1 MGLFN
6 RKKIKNEASE
16 INANSVDD
24 MLLRALLGGGVIDK
38 DMALSLPA
46 VASAVDRIANTVA
59 SIPIKFYRYESTTDR
74 SGATKRKVVEIE
86 DDRADLLNGDTGDTL
101 DGFQLKKAIVSDYLL
116 DKGGY
121 AYINR
126 RGNTVKSINYVDAT
140 YVTILQGVNN
150 TQIFKRY
157 KIQVDAKEY
166 TPDNLIKVL
175 RSTKNGVDGESLIEQ
190 VSKAIEAA
198 YQTILLQLKLL
209 RRGGNKKGILQSQK
223 KLSQDA
229 LDQIK
234 KAWNE
239 LYQSDNVDTTPV
251 LNDGVEFKE
260 TSSSSTELQLNESKK
275 SLNDDIN
282 AIFHIDAEE
291 NKTIKNAVFTIL
303 TAIETALNRDLLL
316 PSEKNIYFFA
326 FDTSEVLRSTDRE
339 KYEAAKVAVDSGL
352 MSINEARYK
361 LNLKGISDDVMK
373 WSLGAVLYYP
383 ETGEMKIPNTGVG
396 ITKDT
401 NQEESMQNVKLDN
414 TDTKEETKESDKVG
428 EE

>member
-126 RGNTVKSINYVDAT
+126 RGNAVKSINYVDAT
-140 YVTILQGVNN
+140 YVTILQGENN

-166 TPDNLIKVL
+166 TPDNFIKVL
-175 RSTKNGVDGESLIEQ
+175 RRTKNGVDSESLIKQ

-209 RRGGNKKGILQSQK
+209 KRGGNKKGILQSQK

-234 KAWNE
+234 RAWNE

-282 AIFHIDAEE
+282 AIFHIDADE
-291 NKTIKNAVFTIL
+291 NKTFKNAVFPIL

-326 FDTSEVLRSTDRE
+326 FDTKDVVKEDR
-339 KYEAAKVAVDSGL
+339 KTRFEAYQIAITNGIMTQNECRFEENLDAVDGL
-352 MSINEARYK
+352 DVF
-361 LNLKGISDDVMK
+361 KGSQ
-373 WSLGAVLYYP
+373 GETLYNP
-383 ETGEMKIPNTGVG
+383 TTGEYFMPNSNSKSSIDGT
-396 ITKDT
+396 
-401 NQEESMQNVKLDN
+401 EEPK
-414 TDTKEETKESDKVG
+414 KEEPKEEPTEG
-428 EE
+428 NNE

>member
-126 RGNTVKSINYVDAT
+126 RGNIVKSINYVDAT

-150 TQIFKRY
+150 THIFKRY

-166 TPDNLIKVL
+166 TPDNFIKVL

-209 RRGGNKKGILQSQK
+209 KRGGNKKGILQSQK

-282 AIFHIDAEE
+282 AIFHIDADE
-291 NKTIKNAVFTIL
+291 NKTFKNAVFPIL

-326 FDTSEVLRSTDRE
+326 FDTKDVVKEDR
-339 KYEAAKVAVDSGL
+339 KTRFEAYQIAITNGIMTQNECRFEENLDAVDGL
-352 MSINEARYK
+352 DVF
-361 LNLKGISDDVMK
+361 KGSQ
-373 WSLGAVLYYP
+373 GETLYNP
-383 ETGEMKIPNTGVG
+383 TTGEYFMPNSNSKSSIDGTG
-396 ITKDT
+396 T
-401 NQEESMQNVKLDN
+401 EEPK
-414 TDTKEETKESDKVG
+414 KEEPKEEPTEG
-428 EE
+428 NNE

>member
-24 MLLRALLGGGVIDK
+24 MLLCALLGGGVIDK

-126 RGNTVKSINYVDAT
+126 RGNAVKSINYVDAT

-157 KIQVDAKEY
+157 KIQVDEKEY
-166 TPDNLIKVL
+166 TPDNFIKVL

-198 YQTILLQLKLL
+198 YQMILLQLKLL
-209 RRGGNKKGILQSQK
+209 KRGGNKKGILQSQK

-234 KAWNE
+234 RAWNE

-282 AIFHIDAEE
+282 AIFHIDADE
-291 NKTIKNAVFTIL
+291 NKTFKNAVFPIL

-326 FDTSEVLRSTDRE
+326 FDTKDVVKEDR
-339 KYEAAKVAVDSGL
+339 KTRFEAYQIAIKNGIMTQNECRFEENLDAVDGL
-352 MSINEARYK
+352 DVF
-361 LNLKGISDDVMK
+361 KGSQ
-373 WSLGAVLYYP
+373 GETLYNP
-383 ETGEMKIPNTGVG
+383 TTGEYFMPNSNSKNSIDGTG
-396 ITKDT
+396 
-401 NQEESMQNVKLDN
+401 
-414 TDTKEETKESDKVG
+414 TKEPKEEPTEG
-428 EE
+428 NNE

>member
-1 MGLFN
+1 MGLFSRN
-6 RKKIKNEASE
+6 KNKIRNETDE
-16 INANSVDD
+16 NVDD
-24 MLLRALLGGGVIDK
+24 MLLRALLNGEVIDK
-38 DMALSLPA
+38 DKALSLPA

-59 SIPIKFYRYESTTDR
+59 CIPIKYYRYEFTKDK
-74 SGATKRKVVEIE
+74 SGAVKRKVTEVE

-166 TPDNLIKVL
+166 TPDNFIKVL

-198 YQTILLQLKLL
+198 YQNLFLQLKVLK
-209 RRGGNKKGILQSQK
+209 RGGNKKGVLQSQK
-223 KLSQDA
+223 KLAAESLEA
-229 LDQIK
+229 LK
-234 KAWNE
+234 KSWNE
-239 LYQSDNVDTTPV
+239 LYQSDNVDKTPV

-260 TSSSSTELQLNESKK
+260 TSSSAAELQLNESRN
-275 SLNDDIN
+275 SLNNDIN
-282 AIFHIDAEE
+282 AIFHIDADD
-291 NKTIKNAVFTIL
+291 NKTFKNAVFPIL

-316 PSEKNIYFFA
+316 PSEKNVYFFA
-326 FDTSEVLRSTDRE
+326 FDTKDVVKEDR
-339 KYEAAKVAVDSGL
+339 KSRFEAYQIAITNSIMSPNECRFEENLDAVDGL
-352 MSINEARYK
+352 DVF
-361 LNLKGISDDVMK
+361 KGSQ
-373 WSLGAVLYYP
+373 GETLYNP
-383 ETGEMKIPNTGVG
+383 TTGEYFMPNSNSKSSIDGTG
-396 ITKDT
+396 T
-401 NQEESMQNVKLDN
+401 EEPK
-414 TDTKEETKESDKVG
+414 KEEPKEEPTEG
-428 EE
+428 NNE

>member
-59 SIPIKFYRYESTTDR
+59 SIPIKFYKYESAPDR
-74 SGATKRKVVEIE
+74 SGAMKRKVVEIE

-126 RGNTVKSINYVDAT
+126 RGNAVKSINYVDAT

-166 TPDNLIKVL
+166 TPDNFVKVL

-282 AIFHIDAEE
+282 AIFHIDADE
-291 NKTIKNAVFTIL
+291 NKTFKNAVFPIL

-326 FDTSEVLRSTDRE
+326 FDTKDVVKEDR
-339 KYEAAKVAVDSGL
+339 KTRFEAYQIAITNGIMTQNECRFEENLDAVDGL
-352 MSINEARYK
+352 DVF
-361 LNLKGISDDVMK
+361 KGSQ
-373 WSLGAVLYYP
+373 GETLYNP
-383 ETGEMKIPNTGVG
+383 TTGEYFMPNSNSKSSIDGTG
-396 ITKDT
+396 TAEPK
-401 NQEESMQNVKLDN
+401 
-414 TDTKEETKESDKVG
+414 KEEPKEEPTEG
-428 EE
+428 NNE

>member
-16 INANSVDD
+16 ISANSVDD

-126 RGNTVKSINYVDAT
+126 RGNAVKSINYVDAT

-166 TPDNLIKVL
+166 TPDNFIKVL

-209 RRGGNKKGILQSQK
+209 KRGGNKKGILQSQK

-234 KAWNE
+234 RAWNE

-282 AIFHIDAEE
+282 AIFHIDADE
-291 NKTIKNAVFTIL
+291 NKTFKNAVFPIL

-326 FDTSEVLRSTDRE
+326 FDTKDVVKEDR
-339 KYEAAKVAVDSGL
+339 KTRFEAYQIAITNGIMTQNECRFEENLDAVDGL
-352 MSINEARYK
+352 DVF
-361 LNLKGISDDVMK
+361 KGSQ
-373 WSLGAVLYYP
+373 GETLYNP
-383 ETGEMKIPNTGVG
+383 TTGEYFMPNSNSKSSIDG
-396 ITKDT
+396 
-401 NQEESMQNVKLDN
+401 
-414 TDTKEETKESDKVG
+414 TKEPKKEEPK
-428 EE
+428 EEPTEGNNE

>member
-16 INANSVDD
+16 INANRVDD

-140 YVTILQGVNN
+140 YITILQGVNN

-166 TPDNLIKVL
+166 TPDNFIKVL

-209 RRGGNKKGILQSQK
+209 KRGGNKKGILQSQK

-234 KAWNE
+234 RAWNE

-282 AIFHIDAEE
+282 AIFHIDADE
-291 NKTIKNAVFTIL
+291 NKTFKNAVFPIL

-326 FDTSEVLRSTDRE
+326 FDTKDVVKEDR
-339 KYEAAKVAVDSGL
+339 KTRFEAYQIAIKNGIMTQNECRFEENLDAVDGL
-352 MSINEARYK
+352 DVF
-361 LNLKGISDDVMK
+361 KGSQ
-373 WSLGAVLYYP
+373 GETLYNP
-383 ETGEMKIPNTGVG
+383 TTGEYFMPNSNSKSSIDGTG
-396 ITKDT
+396 
-401 NQEESMQNVKLDN
+401 
-414 TDTKEETKESDKVG
+414 TKEPKEEPTEG
-428 EE
+428 NNE

>member
-59 SIPIKFYRYESTTDR
+59 SIPIKVYRYESTTDR

-166 TPDNLIKVL
+166 TPDNFIKVL

-282 AIFHIDAEE
+282 AIFHIDADE
-291 NKTIKNAVFTIL
+291 NKTFKNAVFPIL

-326 FDTSEVLRSTDRE
+326 FDTKDVVKEDR
-339 KYEAAKVAVDSGL
+339 KTRFEAYQIAITNSIMSPNECRFEENLDAVDGL
-352 MSINEARYK
+352 DVF
-361 LNLKGISDDVMK
+361 KGSQ
-373 WSLGAVLYYP
+373 GETLYNP
-383 ETGEMKIPNTGVG
+383 ITGEYFMPNSNSKSSIDGTG
-396 ITKDT
+396 T
-401 NQEESMQNVKLDN
+401 EEPK
-414 TDTKEETKESDKVG
+414 KEEPKEEPTEG
-428 EE
+428 NNE

>member
-166 TPDNLIKVL
+166 TPDNFIKVL

-234 KAWNE
+234 RAWNE

-282 AIFHIDAEE
+282 AIFHIDADE
-291 NKTIKNAVFTIL
+291 NKTFKNGVFPIL

-326 FDTSEVLRSTDRE
+326 FDTKDVVKEDR
-339 KYEAAKVAVDSGL
+339 KTRFEAYQIAITNGIMTQNECRFEENLDAVDGL
-352 MSINEARYK
+352 DVF
-361 LNLKGISDDVMK
+361 KGSQ
-373 WSLGAVLYYP
+373 GETLYNP
-383 ETGEMKIPNTGVG
+383 TTGEYFMPNSNSKSSIDGTG
-396 ITKDT
+396 T
-401 NQEESMQNVKLDN
+401 EEPK
-414 TDTKEETKESDKVG
+414 KEEPKEEPTEG
-428 EE
+428 ENE

>member
-38 DMALSLPA
+38 SMALSLPA

-166 TPDNLIKVL
+166 TPDNFVKVL

-190 VSKAIEAA
+190 VNKAIEAA

-209 RRGGNKKGILQSQK
+209 KRGGNKKGILQSQK

-234 KAWNE
+234 RAWNE
-239 LYQSDNVDTTPV
+239 LYQSDDVDTTPV
-251 LNDGVEFKE
+251 LNEGVEFKE

-282 AIFHIDAEE
+282 AIFHIDADE
-291 NKTIKNAVFTIL
+291 NKTFKNAVFPIL

-326 FDTSEVLRSTDRE
+326 FDTKDVVKEDR
-339 KYEAAKVAVDSGL
+339 KTRFEAYQIAIKNGIMTQNECRFEENLDAVDGL
-352 MSINEARYK
+352 DVF
-361 LNLKGISDDVMK
+361 KGSQ
-373 WSLGAVLYYP
+373 GETLYNP
-383 ETGEMKIPNTGVG
+383 TTGEYFMPNSNSKSSIDGTG
-396 ITKDT
+396 TAEPK
-401 NQEESMQNVKLDN
+401 
-414 TDTKEETKESDKVG
+414 KEEPKEEPTEG
-428 EE
+428 NNE

>member
-59 SIPIKFYRYESTTDR
+59 SIPIKYYKYESAPDR
-74 SGATKRKVVEIE
+74 SGAMKRKVVEIE

-166 TPDNLIKVL
+166 TPDNFIKVL

-209 RRGGNKKGILQSQK
+209 KRGGNKKGILQSQK

-234 KAWNE
+234 RAWNE

-282 AIFHIDAEE
+282 AIFHIDADE
-291 NKTIKNAVFTIL
+291 NKTFKNAVFPIL

-326 FDTSEVLRSTDRE
+326 FDTKDVVKEDR
-339 KYEAAKVAVDSGL
+339 KTRFEAYQIAIKNSIMSPNECRFEENLDAVDGL
-352 MSINEARYK
+352 DVF
-361 LNLKGISDDVMK
+361 KGSQ
-373 WSLGAVLYYP
+373 GETLYNP
-383 ETGEMKIPNTGVG
+383 TTGEYFMPNSNSKSSIDGTGTG
-396 ITKDT
+396 EPK
-401 NQEESMQNVKLDN
+401 
-414 TDTKEETKESDKVG
+414 KEEPKEEPTEG
-428 EE
+428 NNE

>member
-1 MGLFN
+1 MGLFSRN
-6 RKKIKNEASE
+6 KNKIRNETDV
-16 INANSVDD
+16 SVDD
-24 MLLRALLGGGVIDK
+24 MLLRALLNGEVIDK
-38 DMALSLPA
+38 DKALSLPA

-59 SIPIKFYRYESTTDR
+59 CIPIKYYRYEFTKDK
-74 SGATKRKVVEIE
+74 SGAVKRKVTEVE

-166 TPDNLIKVL
+166 TPDNFIKVL

-198 YQTILLQLKLL
+198 YQNLFLQLKVLK
-209 RRGGNKKGILQSQK
+209 RGGNKKGVLQSQK
-223 KLSQDA
+223 KLTAESLEA
-229 LDQIK
+229 LK
-234 KAWNE
+234 KSWNE
-239 LYQSDNVDTTPV
+239 LYQSDNVDKTPV

-260 TSSSSTELQLNESKK
+260 TSSSAAELQLNESRN
-275 SLNDDIN
+275 SLNNDIN
-282 AIFHIDAEE
+282 AIFHIDADD
-291 NKTIKNAVFTIL
+291 NKTFKNAVFPIL

-316 PSEKNIYFFA
+316 PSEKNINFFA
-326 FDTSEVLRSTDRE
+326 FDTKDVVKEDR
-339 KYEAAKVAVDSGL
+339 KTRFEAYQIAIKNGIMTQNECRFEENLDAVDGL
-352 MSINEARYK
+352 DVF
-361 LNLKGISDDVMK
+361 KGSQ
-373 WSLGAVLYYP
+373 GETLYNP
-383 ETGEMKIPNTGVG
+383 TTGEYFMPNSNSKSSIDGTG
-396 ITKDT
+396 TAEPK
-401 NQEESMQNVKLDN
+401 
-414 TDTKEETKESDKVG
+414 KEEPKEEPTEG
-428 EE
+428 NNE

>member
-16 INANSVDD
+16 INTNSVDD

-59 SIPIKFYRYESTTDR
+59 SIPIKFYRYESTKDR

-166 TPDNLIKVL
+166 TPDNFIKVL

-190 VSKAIEAA
+190 VNKAIEAA

-209 RRGGNKKGILQSQK
+209 KRGGNKKGILQSQK

-234 KAWNE
+234 RAWNE

-282 AIFHIDAEE
+282 AIFHIDADE
-291 NKTIKNAVFTIL
+291 NKTFKNAVFPIL

-326 FDTSEVLRSTDRE
+326 FDTKDVVKEDR
-339 KYEAAKVAVDSGL
+339 KTRFEAYQIAITNGIMTQNECRFEENLDAVDGL
-352 MSINEARYK
+352 DVF
-361 LNLKGISDDVMK
+361 KGSQ
-373 WSLGAVLYYP
+373 GETLYNP
-383 ETGEMKIPNTGVG
+383 TTGEYFMPNSNSKSSIDGTG
-396 ITKDT
+396 
-401 NQEESMQNVKLDN
+401 
-414 TDTKEETKESDKVG
+414 TKEPKKEEPK
-428 EE
+428 EEPTEGNNE

>member
-38 DMALSLPA
+38 SMALSLPA

-166 TPDNLIKVL
+166 TPDNFIKVL

-209 RRGGNKKGILQSQK
+209 KRGGNKKGILQSQK

-229 LDQIK
+229 LDKIK
-234 KAWNE
+234 GAWNE

-282 AIFHIDAEE
+282 AIFHIDADE
-291 NKTIKNAVFTIL
+291 NKTFKNAVFPIL

-326 FDTSEVLRSTDRE
+326 FDTKDVVKEDR
-339 KYEAAKVAVDSGL
+339 KTRFEAYQIAIKNGIMTQNECRFEENLDAVDGL
-352 MSINEARYK
+352 DVF
-361 LNLKGISDDVMK
+361 KGSQ
-373 WSLGAVLYYP
+373 GETLYNP
-383 ETGEMKIPNTGVG
+383 TTGEYFMPNSNSKSSIDGTG
-396 ITKDT
+396 TAEPK
-401 NQEESMQNVKLDN
+401 
-414 TDTKEETKESDKVG
+414 KEEPKEEPTEG
-428 EE
+428 NNE

>member
-166 TPDNLIKVL
+166 TPDNFIKVL

-282 AIFHIDAEE
+282 AIFHIDADE
-291 NKTIKNAVFTIL
+291 NKTFKNAVFPIL

-326 FDTSEVLRSTDRE
+326 FDTKDVVKEDR
-339 KYEAAKVAVDSGL
+339 KTRFEAYQIAITNGIMTQNECRFEENLDAVDGL
-352 MSINEARYK
+352 DVF
-361 LNLKGISDDVMK
+361 KGSQ
-373 WSLGAVLYYP
+373 GETLYNP
-383 ETGEMKIPNTGVG
+383 TTGEYFMPNSNSKSSIDGTE
-396 ITKDT
+396 T
-401 NQEESMQNVKLDN
+401 EEPK
-414 TDTKEETKESDKVG
+414 KEEPKEEPTEG
-428 EE
+428 NNE

>member
-1 MGLFN
+1 MGIFN

-116 DKGGY
+116 DKGGD

-126 RGNTVKSINYVDAT
+126 RGNAVKSINYVDAT

-166 TPDNLIKVL
+166 TPDNFIKVL

-209 RRGGNKKGILQSQK
+209 KRGGNKKGILQSQK

-234 KAWNE
+234 RAWNE

-282 AIFHIDAEE
+282 AIFHIDADE
-291 NKTIKNAVFTIL
+291 NKTFKNAVFPIL

-326 FDTSEVLRSTDRE
+326 FDTKDVVKEDR
-339 KYEAAKVAVDSGL
+339 KTRFEAYQIAIKNGIMTQNECRFEENLDAVDGL
-352 MSINEARYK
+352 DVF
-361 LNLKGISDDVMK
+361 KGSQ
-373 WSLGAVLYYP
+373 GETLYNP
-383 ETGEMKIPNTGVG
+383 TTGEYFMPNSNSKSNIDGTG
-396 ITKDT
+396 TEDPK
-401 NQEESMQNVKLDN
+401 
-414 TDTKEETKESDKVG
+414 KEEPKEEPTEG
-428 EE
+428 NNE

>member
-1 MGLFN
+1 MGLFSRN
-6 RKKIKNEASE
+6 KNKIRNETDV
-16 INANSVDD
+16 SVDD
-24 MLLRALLGGGVIDK
+24 MLLRALLNGEVIDK
-38 DMALSLPA
+38 DKALSLPA

-166 TPDNLIKVL
+166 TPDNFIKVL

-209 RRGGNKKGILQSQK
+209 KRGGNKKGILQSQK
-223 KLSQDA
+223 KLTQDA
-229 LDQIK
+229 LDKIK
-234 KAWNE
+234 IAWNE

-282 AIFHIDAEE
+282 AIFHIDADE
-291 NKTIKNAVFTIL
+291 NKTFKNAVYPIL

-316 PSEKNIYFFA
+316 PSEKNVYFFA
-326 FDTSEVLRSTDRE
+326 FDTKDVVKEDRKTRFE
-339 KYEAAKVAVDSGL
+339 AYQIAIKNGIMTQNECRYEENLDAVDGL
-352 MSINEARYK
+352 DVF
-361 LNLKGISDDVMK
+361 KGSQ
-373 WSLGAVLYYP
+373 GETLYNP
-383 ETGEMKIPNTGVG
+383 TTGEYFMPNSNSKSSIDGTG
-396 ITKDT
+396 T
-401 NQEESMQNVKLDN
+401 EEPK
-414 TDTKEETKESDKVG
+414 KEEPKEEPTEG
-428 EE
+428 NNE

>member
-166 TPDNLIKVL
+166 TPDNFIKVL

-209 RRGGNKKGILQSQK
+209 KRGGNKKGILQSQK

-234 KAWNE
+234 RAWNE

-282 AIFHIDAEE
+282 AIFHIDADE
-291 NKTIKNAVFTIL
+291 NKTFKNAVFPIL

-326 FDTSEVLRSTDRE
+326 FDTKDVVKEDR
-339 KYEAAKVAVDSGL
+339 KTRFEAYQIAITNGIMTQNECRFEENLDAVDGL
-352 MSINEARYK
+352 DVF
-361 LNLKGISDDVMK
+361 KGSQ
-373 WSLGAVLYYP
+373 GETLYNP
-383 ETGEMKIPNTGVG
+383 TTGEYFMPNSNSKSSIDGTG
-396 ITKDT
+396 T
-401 NQEESMQNVKLDN
+401 EEPKKKEP
-414 TDTKEETKESDKVG
+414 KEEPTEG
-428 EE
+428 NNE

>member
-166 TPDNLIKVL
+166 TPDNFIKVL

-209 RRGGNKKGILQSQK
+209 KRGGNKKGILQSQK

-234 KAWNE
+234 RAWNE

-282 AIFHIDAEE
+282 AIFHIDADE
-291 NKTIKNAVFTIL
+291 NKTFKNAVFPIL

-326 FDTSEVLRSTDRE
+326 FDTKDVVKEDR
-339 KYEAAKVAVDSGL
+339 KTRFEAYQIAIKNGIMTQNECRFEENLDAVDGL
-352 MSINEARYK
+352 DVF
-361 LNLKGISDDVMK
+361 KGSQ
-373 WSLGAVLYYP
+373 GETLYNP
-383 ETGEMKIPNTGVG
+383 ITGEYFMPNSNSKSSIDGTG
-396 ITKDT
+396 T
-401 NQEESMQNVKLDN
+401 EEPK
-414 TDTKEETKESDKVG
+414 KEEPKEEPTEG
-428 EE
+428 NNE

>member
-59 SIPIKFYRYESTTDR
+59 SIPIKFYRYESTKDR

-166 TPDNLIKVL
+166 TPDNFIKVL

-209 RRGGNKKGILQSQK
+209 KRGGNKKGILQSQK

-234 KAWNE
+234 RAWNE

-282 AIFHIDAEE
+282 AIFHIDADE
-291 NKTIKNAVFTIL
+291 NKTFKNAVFPIL

-326 FDTSEVLRSTDRE
+326 FDTKDVVKEDR
-339 KYEAAKVAVDSGL
+339 KTRFEAYQIAIKNGIMTQNECRFEENLDAVDGL
-352 MSINEARYK
+352 DVF
-361 LNLKGISDDVMK
+361 KGSQ
-373 WSLGAVLYYP
+373 GETLYNP
-383 ETGEMKIPNTGVG
+383 TTGEYFMPNSNSKSSIDGTG
-396 ITKDT
+396 TAEPK
-401 NQEESMQNVKLDN
+401 
-414 TDTKEETKESDKVG
+414 KEEPKEEPTEG
-428 EE
+428 NNE

>member
-16 INANSVDD
+16 ITANSADD
-24 MLLRALLGGGVIDK
+24 MLLRALLGGGAIDK

-166 TPDNLIKVL
+166 TPDNFIKVL

-209 RRGGNKKGILQSQK
+209 KRGGNKKGILQSQK

-229 LDQIK
+229 LDHIK
-234 KAWNE
+234 RAWNE

-282 AIFHIDAEE
+282 AIFHIDADE
-291 NKTIKNAVFTIL
+291 NKTFKNAVFPIL

-326 FDTSEVLRSTDRE
+326 FDTKDVVKEDR
-339 KYEAAKVAVDSGL
+339 KTRFEAYQIAIKNGIMTQNECRFEENLDAVDGL
-352 MSINEARYK
+352 DVF
-361 LNLKGISDDVMK
+361 KGSQ
-373 WSLGAVLYYP
+373 GETLYNP
-383 ETGEMKIPNTGVG
+383 TTGEYFMPNSNSKSSIDGTG
-396 ITKDT
+396 TAEPK
-401 NQEESMQNVKLDN
+401 QEEP
-414 TDTKEETKESDKVG
+414 KEEPTEG
-428 EE
+428 NNE

>member
-59 SIPIKFYRYESTTDR
+59 CIPIKFYRYESTKDR

-166 TPDNLIKVL
+166 TPDNFIKVL

-209 RRGGNKKGILQSQK
+209 KRGGNKKGILQSQK

-234 KAWNE
+234 RAWNE
-239 LYQSDNVDTTPV
+239 LYQSDDVDTTPV

-282 AIFHIDAEE
+282 AIFHIDADE
-291 NKTIKNAVFTIL
+291 NKTFKNAVFPIL

-326 FDTSEVLRSTDRE
+326 FDTKDVVKEDR
-339 KYEAAKVAVDSGL
+339 KTRFEAYQIAIKNGIMTQNECRFEENLDAVDGL
-352 MSINEARYK
+352 DVF
-361 LNLKGISDDVMK
+361 KGSQ
-373 WSLGAVLYYP
+373 GETLYNP
-383 ETGEMKIPNTGVG
+383 TTGEYFMPNSNSKSSIDGTE
-396 ITKDT
+396 TEEPK
-401 NQEESMQNVKLDN
+401 QEEP
-414 TDTKEETKESDKVG
+414 KEEPTEG
-428 EE
+428 NNE

>member
-24 MLLRALLGGGVIDK
+24 MLLRALLGSGVIDK

-126 RGNTVKSINYVDAT
+126 RGNAVKSINYVDAT

-166 TPDNLIKVL
+166 TPDNFIKVL

-209 RRGGNKKGILQSQK
+209 KRGGNKKGILQSQK

-234 KAWNE
+234 RAWNE

-282 AIFHIDAEE
+282 AIFHIDADE
-291 NKTIKNAVFTIL
+291 NKTFKNAVFPIL

-326 FDTSEVLRSTDRE
+326 FDTKDVVKEDR
-339 KYEAAKVAVDSGL
+339 KTRFEAYQIAIKNGIMTQNECRFEENLDAVDGL
-352 MSINEARYK
+352 DVF
-361 LNLKGISDDVMK
+361 KGSQ
-373 WSLGAVLYYP
+373 GETLYNP
-383 ETGEMKIPNTGVG
+383 TTGEYFMPNSNSKSSIDGTG
-396 ITKDT
+396 
-401 NQEESMQNVKLDN
+401 
-414 TDTKEETKESDKVG
+414 TKEPKEEPTEG
-428 EE
+428 NNE

>member
-59 SIPIKFYRYESTTDR
+59 SIPIKYYKYESAPDR
-74 SGATKRKVVEIE
+74 SGAMKRKVVELE

-166 TPDNLIKVL
+166 TPDNFIKVL

-209 RRGGNKKGILQSQK
+209 KRGGNKKGILQSQK

-234 KAWNE
+234 RAWNE

-282 AIFHIDAEE
+282 AIFHIDADE
-291 NKTIKNAVFTIL
+291 NKTFKNAVFPIL

-326 FDTSEVLRSTDRE
+326 FDTKDVVKEDR
-339 KYEAAKVAVDSGL
+339 KTRFEAYQIAIKNSIMSPNECRFEENLDAVDGL
-352 MSINEARYK
+352 DVF
-361 LNLKGISDDVMK
+361 KGSQ
-373 WSLGAVLYYP
+373 GETLYNP
-383 ETGEMKIPNTGVG
+383 TTGEYFMPNSNSKSSIDGTG
-396 ITKDT
+396 T
-401 NQEESMQNVKLDN
+401 EEPK
-414 TDTKEETKESDKVG
+414 KEEPKEEPTEG
-428 EE
+428 NNE

>member
-166 TPDNLIKVL
+166 TPDNFIKVL

-209 RRGGNKKGILQSQK
+209 KRGGNKKGILQSQK

-234 KAWNE
+234 RAWNE

-282 AIFHIDAEE
+282 AIFHIDADE
-291 NKTIKNAVFTIL
+291 NKTFKNAVFPIL

-326 FDTSEVLRSTDRE
+326 FDTKDVVKEDR
-339 KYEAAKVAVDSGL
+339 KTRFEAYQIAIKNGIMTQNECRFEENLDAVDGL
-352 MSINEARYK
+352 DVF
-361 LNLKGISDDVMK
+361 KGSK
-373 WSLGAVLYYP
+373 GETLYNP
-383 ETGEMKIPNTGVG
+383 TTGEYFMPNSNSKSSIDGTG
-396 ITKDT
+396 T
-401 NQEESMQNVKLDN
+401 EEPK
-414 TDTKEETKESDKVG
+414 KEEPKEEPTEG
-428 EE
+428 NNE

>member
-1 MGLFN
+1 MGLFSRN
-6 RKKIKNEASE
+6 KNKIRNETDV
-16 INANSVDD
+16 SVDD
-24 MLLRALLGGGVIDK
+24 MLLCALLNGEVIDK
-38 DMALSLPA
+38 DKALSLPA

-59 SIPIKFYRYESTTDR
+59 CIPIKYYRYEFTKDK
-74 SGATKRKVVEIE
+74 SGTVKRKVTEVE

-166 TPDNLIKVL
+166 TPDNFIKVL

-198 YQTILLQLKLL
+198 YQNLFLQLKVLK
-209 RRGGNKKGILQSQK
+209 RGGNKKGVLQSQK
-223 KLSQDA
+223 KLTTESLEA
-229 LDQIK
+229 LK
-234 KAWNE
+234 KSWNE
-239 LYQSDNVDTTPV
+239 LYQSDNVDKTPV

-260 TSSSSTELQLNESKK
+260 TSSSAAELQLNESRN
-275 SLNDDIN
+275 SLNNDIN
-282 AIFHIDAEE
+282 AIFHIDADD
-291 NKTIKNAVFTIL
+291 NKTFKNAVFPIL

-316 PSEKNIYFFA
+316 PSEKNVYFFA
-326 FDTSEVLRSTDRE
+326 FDTKDVVKEDRKARFE
-339 KYEAAKVAVDSGL
+339 AYQIAIKNGIMTQNECRYEENLDAVDGL
-352 MSINEARYK
+352 DVF
-361 LNLKGISDDVMK
+361 KGSQ
-373 WSLGAVLYYP
+373 GETLYNP
-383 ETGEMKIPNTGVG
+383 TTGEYFMPNSNSKSSIDGT
-396 ITKDT
+396 
-401 NQEESMQNVKLDN
+401 EEP
-414 TDTKEETKESDKVG
+414 KEEPKEEPTEG
-428 EE
+428 ENE

>member
-140 YVTILQGVNN
+140 YITILQGVNN

-166 TPDNLIKVL
+166 TPDNFIKVL

-209 RRGGNKKGILQSQK
+209 KRGGNKKGILQSQK

-234 KAWNE
+234 RAWNE

-282 AIFHIDAEE
+282 AIFHIDADE
-291 NKTIKNAVFTIL
+291 NKTFKNAVFPIL

-326 FDTSEVLRSTDRE
+326 FDTKDVVKEDR
-339 KYEAAKVAVDSGL
+339 KTRFEAYQIAIKNGIMTQNECRFEENLDAVDGL
-352 MSINEARYK
+352 DVF
-361 LNLKGISDDVMK
+361 KGSQ
-373 WSLGAVLYYP
+373 GETLYNP
-383 ETGEMKIPNTGVG
+383 TTGEYFMPNSNSKSSIDGT
-396 ITKDT
+396 
-401 NQEESMQNVKLDN
+401 EEPK
-414 TDTKEETKESDKVG
+414 KEEPN
-428 EE
+428 EEPTEGNNE

>member
-126 RGNTVKSINYVDAT
+126 RGNAVKSINYVDAT
-140 YVTILQGVNN
+140 YVTILRGVNN

-166 TPDNLIKVL
+166 TPDNFIKVL

-209 RRGGNKKGILQSQK
+209 KRGGNKKGILQSQK

-229 LDQIK
+229 LEQIK

-282 AIFHIDAEE
+282 AIFHIDADE
-291 NKTIKNAVFTIL
+291 NKTFKNAVFPIL

-326 FDTSEVLRSTDRE
+326 FDTKDVVKEDR
-339 KYEAAKVAVDSGL
+339 KTRFEAYQIAITNGIMTQNECRFEENLDAVDGL
-352 MSINEARYK
+352 DVF
-361 LNLKGISDDVMK
+361 KGSQ
-373 WSLGAVLYYP
+373 GETLYNP
-383 ETGEMKIPNTGVG
+383 TTGEYFMPNSNSKSSIDGTG
-396 ITKDT
+396 
-401 NQEESMQNVKLDN
+401 
-414 TDTKEETKESDKVG
+414 TKEPKKEEPK
-428 EE
+428 EEPTEGNNE

>member
-166 TPDNLIKVL
+166 TPDNFIKVL

-209 RRGGNKKGILQSQK
+209 KRGGNKKGILQSQK

-234 KAWNE
+234 RAWNE

-282 AIFHIDAEE
+282 AIFHIDADE
-291 NKTIKNAVFTIL
+291 NKTFKNAVFPIL

-326 FDTSEVLRSTDRE
+326 FDTKDVVKEDR
-339 KYEAAKVAVDSGL
+339 KTRFEAYQIAITNSIMSPNECRFEENLDAVDGL
-352 MSINEARYK
+352 DVF
-361 LNLKGISDDVMK
+361 KGSQ
-373 WSLGAVLYYP
+373 GETLYNP
-383 ETGEMKIPNTGVG
+383 ITGEYFMPNSNSKSSIDGTG
-396 ITKDT
+396 T
-401 NQEESMQNVKLDN
+401 EEPK
-414 TDTKEETKESDKVG
+414 KEEPKEEPTEG
-428 EE
+428 NNE

>member
-24 MLLRALLGGGVIDK
+24 MLLRALLGDGVIDK

-166 TPDNLIKVL
+166 TPDNFIKVL

-209 RRGGNKKGILQSQK
+209 KRGGNKKGILQSQK

-234 KAWNE
+234 RAWNE

-282 AIFHIDAEE
+282 AIFHIDADE
-291 NKTIKNAVFTIL
+291 NKTFKNAVFPIL

-326 FDTSEVLRSTDRE
+326 FDTKDVVKEDR
-339 KYEAAKVAVDSGL
+339 KTRFEAYQIAIKNGIMTQNECRFEENLDAVDGL
-352 MSINEARYK
+352 DVF
-361 LNLKGISDDVMK
+361 KGSQ
-373 WSLGAVLYYP
+373 GETLYNP
-383 ETGEMKIPNTGVG
+383 TTGEYFMPNSNSKSNIDGTG
-396 ITKDT
+396 T
-401 NQEESMQNVKLDN
+401 EEPK
-414 TDTKEETKESDKVG
+414 KEEPKEEPTEG
-428 EE
+428 NNE